1 MDAFHPGNCDIYIAF
16 DNSMSHHAKAPDG
29 LCAKSLNLSDG
40 GANVKPMRP
49 GWFIRDGTLERV
61 EQNMQHADGTQKGLR
76 TILRERGKHLS
87 DLGYELVKIC
97 HPCKLRLTDEQRRE
111 SGLCLERC
119 CAVKVLS
126 QEPDFLEQR
135 EWLTEVVERNGQF
148 KILFYPKMH
157 CELNFIEMLWGWL
170 KCHHRKNCSY
180 NFEDL
185 IKGTVA

>member
-1 MDAFHPGNCDIYIAF
+1 
-16 DNSMSHHAKAPDG
+16 MSHHAKAPDG

-76 TILRERGKHLS
+76 IILRERGKHLS